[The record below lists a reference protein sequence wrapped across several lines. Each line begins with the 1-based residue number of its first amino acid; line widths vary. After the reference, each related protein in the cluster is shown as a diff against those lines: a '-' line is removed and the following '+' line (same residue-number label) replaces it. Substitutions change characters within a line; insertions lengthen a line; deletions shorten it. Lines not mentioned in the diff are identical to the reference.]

1 MAKHTVTIEEKLY
14 AAFEY
19 GICKLIDAYCL
30 LGAYELP
37 LFTVLI
43 SLCEVMLERYWLA
56 KLGNCVDKALPH
68 NSKITL
74 VQQ

>member
-43 SLCEVMLERYWLA
+43 SFWL
-56 KLGNCVDKALPH
+56 V
-68 NSKITL
+68 
-74 VQQ
+74 